1 MIGLILNGAESF
13 FLPGSTHGV
22 LLVHGFTGSPSEM
35 VLLGQYLHQHGFTVL
50 CMRMAGH
57 GTTPE
62 DMEHMN
68 WQNWFDSVIDG
79 YALLEGCCERIS
91 VVGLSMGGLLA
102 MLLSTQ
108 AEIYK
113 IVSMAAPIYITDEQ
127 ELRLLPPQEQSAG
140 QFVPKRRK
148 RLPGTPGICNVS
160 YRKMPLVSVH
170 ELLHRISYVRS
181 QLELV
186 QRPLLI
192 LQSRQDH
199 TAQPRSAQY
208 IYDHTASV
216 DKRLFWLEKSG
227 HRLPVDSER
236 ELVFEKTAEFLAA
249 AEEHPYGTE

>member
-1 MIGLILNGAESF
+1 MGLILNGAESF
-13 FLPGSTHGV
+13 FLPGGPHGV

-35 VLLGQYLHQHGFTVL
+35 VLLGGYLHQQGFTVL

-62 DMEHMN
+62 DREHMN
-68 WQNWFDSVIDG
+68 WHNWVDSVVDG
-79 YALLEGCCERIS
+79 YSLLEGCCERIS
-91 VVGLSMGGLLA
+91 VVGLSMGALLA

-113 IVSMAAPIYITDEQ
+113 IVSLAAPIFIADER
-127 ELRLLPPQEQSAG
+127 ELELLPTLEQSAG

-148 RLPGTPGICNVS
+148 RLPGIPRLCNVS

-170 ELLHRISYVRS
+170 ELLHCISYVCG
-181 QLELV
+181 QLEKV

-192 LQSRQDH
+192 MQSYKDH
-199 TAQPRSAQY
+199 TVQPRSARY
-208 IYDHTASV
+208 IYDHTSSEE
-216 DKRLFWLEKSG
+216 KQLFWLQESG

-236 ELVFEKTAEFLAA
+236 ELVFEKTAEFLSA
-249 AEEHPYGTE
+249 AEGDTDGTE